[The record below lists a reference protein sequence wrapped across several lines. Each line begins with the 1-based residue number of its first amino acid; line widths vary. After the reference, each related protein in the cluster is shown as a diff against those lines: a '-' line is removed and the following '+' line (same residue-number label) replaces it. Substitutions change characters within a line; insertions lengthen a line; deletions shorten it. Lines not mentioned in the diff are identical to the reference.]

1 MSAIKTLGID
11 LAKNVFQLH
20 GVDAAGKAVFKKRLS
35 RKEFIEFM
43 PKVDCECIVM
53 EACGGA
59 NHWARKFFSFG
70 HTVKLIS
77 PQFVKPYVKT
87 NKNDAKDAE
96 AICEAASRPSMVFV
110 HPKNIDQQDIQSIH
124 RIRQGY
130 LGHRTE
136 LTNRIRG
143 ILQEYGIVVALGVI
157 KLRKALPLIIE
168 DGENELTM
176 RIRLIL
182 QDLYEE
188 LLHLNEKIQKYDTV
202 LESIAKEKA
211 SCERLM
217 TIPGVGV
224 MTATCLYSTLGDGKV
239 FNNGRHVAAF
249 LGLVPKQQSSGNKQC
264 LGSISK
270 RGDKYLRTLLIHGGR
285 SILRVAEKREGKL
298 FDYAKRLK
306 QTKHS
311 NKVATAIANK
321 LARTAWAVL
330 VSEQKYREIV

>member
-1 MSAIKTLGID
+1 MSDIKTLGID

-20 GVDAAGKAVFKKRLS
+20 AADAAGKAVFKKRLS

-43 PKVDCECIVM
+43 PKVHCDVIVM

-59 NHWARKFFSFG
+59 NHWARKFSSFG

-110 HPKNIDQQDIQSIH
+110 HPKTIEQQDIQSIH

-130 LGHRTE
+130 LSHRTE

-143 ILQEYGIVVALGVI
+143 ILQEYGIVVALGII

-188 LLHLNEKIQKYDTV
+188 LVHLNEKTQKYDV
-202 LESIAKEKA
+202 ILESIAKEKA
-211 SCERLM
+211 PCERLM
-217 TIPGVGV
+217 TIPGIGV

-249 LGLVPKQQSSGNKQC
+249 LGLVPKQQSSGNKQR
-264 LGSISK
+264 LGGISK
-270 RGDKYLRTLLIHGGR
+270 RGDKYLRTLLTHGGR
-285 SILRVAEKREGKL
+285 SILRAAEKREGKL
-298 FDYAKRLK
+298 FAYAKRLK
-306 QTKHS
+306 QSKHA
-311 NKVATAIANK
+311 NKVATAVANK

-330 VSEQKYREIV
+330 VSEQEYREVV